1 MSLFSVWSV
10 STSAETIRL
19 SLPIDCEIGP
29 ECFVQQYVDQQNGK
43 GYRDFHCGA
52 LTYDGHRGTDFR
64 LLSHETLAD
73 GVAVI
78 AAAPGT
84 VQYTRDGIQDI
95 DVRLV
100 GHDAVMEF
108 SNGNFVVID
117 HGSGWRTIYA
127 HLKRGSLLVK
137 AQQIVKAGQKL
148 GLVGMS
154 GLTEFPHVHFQVQF
168 GKRVID
174 PFVGLATHTN
184 CGVGKKAIWH
194 PDALAK
200 LDYRPTMLLRTGFST
215 RPMKR
220 AALQYG
226 LYTQKVLSRTR
237 GSLYFGVFVAGIYS
251 GDQLNMQI
259 FDSNGKRI
267 RNGSSIMKNS
277 AAVVFRSIAHEQA
290 TQLPAGQYRASFTLY
305 RPKAKETKRI
315 IAIERRSTLR

>member
-1 MSLFSVWSV
+1 MSLLSVWSV
-10 STSAETIRL
+10 PTSAETIRL

-29 ECFVQQYVDQQNGK
+29 ECFVQQYVDQQIGK
-43 GYRDFHCGA
+43 GYRDYHCGA
-52 LTYDGHRGTDFR
+52 LSYDGHRGTDFR
-64 LLSHETLAD
+64 LLNPAMLAD
-73 GVAVI
+73 GVSVI

-84 VQYTRDGIQDI
+84 VLYTRDGMPDI

-100 GHDAVMEF
+100 GHDAVTER

-117 HGSGWRTIYA
+117 HGGGWRTIYA

-137 AQQIVKAGQKL
+137 AQQVVKAGQRL

-168 GKRVID
+168 GKRIID

-184 CGVGKKAIWH
+184 CGVGKKMIWH

-226 LYTQKVLSRTR
+226 LYAQKALSRTR
-237 GSLYFGVFVAGIYS
+237 GSLYFGAFVAGIYS
-251 GDQLNMQI
+251 GDKINMKI

-267 RNGSSIMKNS
+267 RNGSSTIKNS
-277 AAVVFRSIAHEQA
+277 AAVLFHSIAHEQA
-290 TQLPAGQYRASFTLY
+290 TPLPAGQYRASFTLY
-305 RPKAKETKRI
+305 RTKAKETKRI
-315 IAIERRSTLR
+315 IAIERRLTLR